1 MRERRLGFGQFFGSP
16 AFRRDLPGFALARA
30 SATRPPAEVPD
41 HVHDTAHFVLV
52 LSGRYLTTA
61 APFEPGRDPCLVYN
75 PPATVHADRFAS
87 NHGEFFTVSVADR
100 ALEALGVRDLP
111 DRPLA
116 MASGPALRLAR
127 RLLRVGGSWPPRSR
141 SRAEAACR
149 ELVWAMARG
158 GAANRPRVPR
168 WLSAAR
174 RTLEERSAERV
185 RLRDLADAA
194 RVHPVHLIRSFQR
207 FYGVTPRRYLGDRRL
222 AHAERL
228 LADPSLPLAEIAA
241 RAGFA
246 DQSHLTRVFTRRH
259 GRPPG
264 AWRRNRG

>member
-1 MRERRLGFGQFFGSP
+1 MP
-16 AFRRDLPGFALARA
+16 H
-30 SATRPPAEVPD
+30 

-61 APFEPGRDPCLVYN
+61 APFEPGREPGLVYN
-75 PPATVHADRFAS
+75 PPDTVHADRFAS
-87 NHGEFFTVSVADR
+87 NHGEFFTISVDDR
-100 ALEALGVRDLP
+100 MLDACGIRDLP
-111 DRPLA
+111 ERPLA

-141 SRAEAACR
+141 ARAEAACR
-149 ELVWAMARG
+149 ELLRAMARG

-174 RTLEERSAERV
+174 RTVEERSGERLV
-185 RLRDLADAA
+185 LRDLADAA
-194 RVHPVHLIRSFQR
+194 GVHPVHLIRSFQR
-207 FYGVTPRRYLGDRRL
+207 FYGVTPRRYLGERERRIR
-222 AHAERL
+222 EQ
-228 LADPSLPLAEIAA
+228 PLGEVAA

-246 DQSHLTRVFTRRH
+246 DQSHLTRAFTRRH
-259 GRPPG
+259 GLPPG